1 MRSGARIRNKE
12 LMRERI
18 LRAVIEVFA
27 EEGFDAPVD
36 HICERAGVSK
46 VVIGILF

>member
-18 LRAVIEVFA
+18 LRRDRVFA